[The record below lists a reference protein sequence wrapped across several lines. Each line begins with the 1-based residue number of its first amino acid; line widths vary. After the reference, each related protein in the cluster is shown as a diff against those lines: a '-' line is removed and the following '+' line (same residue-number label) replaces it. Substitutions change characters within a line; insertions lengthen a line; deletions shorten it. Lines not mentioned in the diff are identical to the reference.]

1 MPAEHPSLSLRVND
15 TERARAESL
24 LSDAYA
30 AGRLNEAELD
40 QRLGMVLQAQTRRE
54 LNAAVVGLPRTP
66 PVAFAAPAAPTNPEA
81 SVAGGIAHLSGLVSW
96 IFGPLLLHVLA
107 SPGTVARREAARAFN
122 FQFVAGLACI
132 VVAVVAGVLLPGS
145 LMGVIM
151 TLGWVG
157 WLALTVFGGARA
169 LAGQAW
175 RNPVTRVVPLHVL
188 DESGRR

>member
-15 TERARAESL
+15 AERARAESL

-30 AGRLNEAELD
+30 AGRLNEVELD

-66 PVAFAAPAAPTNPEA
+66 PASWAAPVVPRHPEA
-81 SVAGGIAHLSGLVSW
+81 SVMGGLAHLSGLVSW
-96 IFGPLLLHVLA
+96 IFGPLLLHALA
-107 SPGTVARREAARAFN
+107 MPGTVARREAARAFN
-122 FQFVAGLACI
+122 FQFVAGLACM
-132 VVAVVAGVLLPGS
+132 VVAVVAGVLLPES

-157 WLALTVFGGARA
+157 WLGLTVFGGARA

-175 RNPVTRVVPLHVL
+175 RNPVTRAVPLRVL
-188 DESGRR
+188 DETGR